1 MDTVKKREIKIDI
14 WSIVKVV
21 GLLYF
26 ILILVG
32 ILTYTLPSGRYQLDE
47 SGHAVAGTFEF
58 VESSTRI
65 PWYRWL
71 TSPVETLLFDSA
83 KMTLYQIIALILIL
97 GGCFKVLEDCGS
109 MQALIKMIIIKF
121 KNKRFLAIWIITFL
135 MMLLASFFG
144 IQDELLILFPIFL
157 SFAEA
162 MKWSKTTALSL
173 VLITTSSGFTC
184 ALLNPLTIGICS
196 HLAEISPLS
205 AIWYR
210 AIMFSILFVITSIF
224 VIRLAKKDEKQ
235 LVVDENLSQEKKEE
249 IDNLSLTKEEKRN
262 AMLMIY
268 LFMFVLLIVV
278 VCSAIPSIQKLGI
291 GLIAMGGAFV
301 IGTVV
306 IGRVLIGSWKKWF
319 KSFYNG
325 LKSLAPSIFV
335 IVTAFAIKYIAEKG
349 DIIHTIF
356 YYMYDLFTSTSPYLG
371 VIIMLFLILVLE
383 FFIPSASAKAGLI
396 IPLLTLAPIPGIST
410 NVIILCYI
418 LGDGYTNVIFPT
430 CGTLMIGLGVANVSY
445 IDWMKRTGLFQLL
458 LLGTSIIFLVV
469 AVAIG
474 L

>member
-1 MDTVKKREIKIDI
+1 MENVKKKEIKIDI
-14 WSIVKVV
+14 KSIIKVV

-32 ILTYTLPSGRYQLDE
+32 VLTYVLPSGRYQLDE
-47 SGHAVAGTFEF
+47 SGHAINGTFEF
-58 VESSTRI
+58 IESSTRI

-71 TSPVETLLFDSA
+71 TAPVETLFLDSS
-83 KMTLYQIIALILIL
+83 KMTLYQIIGLILIL

-109 MQALIKMIIIKF
+109 MQSLIKMIIIKF
-121 KNKRFLAIWIITFL
+121 KNRRFLAVWIITL
-135 MMLLASFFG
+135 IMMLLSSFFG

-210 AIMFSILFVITSIF
+210 AIMFVILFAITGVF
-224 VIRLAKKDEKQ
+224 MVRLAKKDEKN
-235 LVVDENLSQEKKEE
+235 LLEDENNNEKLDE
-249 IDNLSLTKEEKRN
+249 INSYSLTKDEKVK
-262 AMLMIY
+262 AYLMVF
-268 LFMFVLLIVV
+268 LFLFVLLIVI
-278 VCSAIPSIQKLGI
+278 VCSAIPAIQALGI

-306 IGRVLIGSWKKWF
+306 IGRLLIGSFKSWF
-319 KSFYNG
+319 KSFGKGMLN
-325 LKSLAPSIFV
+325 LAPSLFV
-335 IVTAFAIKYIAEKG
+335 IVTAFSIKYIAEKG

-356 YYMYDLFTSTSPYLG
+356 YYMYDLFTSVSPFIG

-410 NVIILCYI
+410 NIIILCYI

-445 IDWMKRTGLFQLL
+445 IDWMKKTGLFQLL
-458 LLGTSIIFLVV
+458 LLATSIIFLIV